1 MFTEIPAG
9 KFDQKRKEIFKKK
22 IRKSLWEWKTDI
34 TFAPRKYGKF
44 LEILREELEKKRF
57 KNFKKKL

>member
-1 MFTEIPAG
+1 
-9 KFDQKRKEIFKKK
+9 
-22 IRKSLWEWKTDI
+22 LWEWKTDI

-57 KNFKKKL
+57 KNFGKKTLIFSCRKQKEFLVLHPL